1 MYSTPQIMQEKPQV
15 AGFLNYVLTNVNEE
29 IRPVGYFPMSEEAIN
44 EEKREFLEATGQ

>member
-1 MYSTPQIMQEKPQV
+1 V